1 MALSTSSLAKRISM
15 RPFRNSLYITLSAQT
30 NVSAHVMNT
39 KVYNTVIHRCNTIS
53 VSQSDRKCIFDYPA
67 TNAAIDYGNFLD
79 NFLGSNLH
87 G

>member
-1 MALSTSSLAKRISM
+1 
-15 RPFRNSLYITLSAQT
+15 
-30 NVSAHVMNT
+30 MNT